1 MVPTGLRQVLNY
13 INSYVAYRDARGF
26 VHNINCHL
34 KTIARSFKETC
45 GDLFILAQKTEEIS
59 IKKKLFFSIEETS
72 TVSINSIRMT
82 RITVASSL
90 TSFHVAF
97 SSNFKLILL
106 SEVKYVIIYIII

>member
-59 IKKKLFFSIEETS
+59 IKKKTFLLHRRDFNCLDKFDPHDENHSRIIFDVFSCR
-72 TVSINSIRMT
+72 V
-82 RITVASSL
+82 
-90 TSFHVAF
+90 
-97 SSNFKLILL
+97 
-106 SEVKYVIIYIII
+106 